1 MIKTFHVSRVVAGV
15 LVFGSFFFVQ
25 YTQAIESDESC
36 GSFITIDAGVQNLD
50 PISDC
55 NFPFGPTNSDPPFQ
69 ISFSNTQIA
78 DGGVYAIAGSSGSL
92 DIPELPHFSFSR
104 LYKHQGSDYLL
115 IASNNEPFTFTA
127 GTYSLYITGGTPL
140 MQTQNIPQKL
150 FAYIVQTA
158 HAQTGPPS
166 NTLITFTVT
175 DPVPVE
181 PIVDELIL
189 KYAPILYFHPQE
201 DYFPMDV
208 DIFVEASSL
217 WKKKAGGDDVL
228 VTPTGSLTIDTFE
241 AMLATGVDTDDMYL
255 AFSSPSTARTI
266 DLQRARSTYAAMDVK
281 QPTIYYHKMT
291 DTTDYGKT
299 FTVLQYWY
307 FYAMNNWGEKDGY
320 NDHEGDWESTFV
332 FLNEDEEP
340 EYVAYSSHLNDG
352 LPQFLNGQYS
362 SVRREWQSED
372 VRKAGNRVASYISLG
387 SHANYFNIGDY
398 QIFPKTPFTNEIVD
412 KTSDSGTV
420 TYPNQLNLVSIS
432 PQVWSEYRGLFG
444 SFTDKQGF
452 NGPQGPTHI
461 NVTGQTRF
469 SEPIEWA
476 GLNNYYKKVVVETTD
491 TVEDTKQGIKMVFDV
506 ALKIGTIV
514 TVQLHNEMIA
524 FGNNVIALNPLP
536 IFWDITASLENDT
549 FSTILILS
557 YSDEAVEAVG
567 GNEEDIVM
575 VYYNPETNS
584 LEPLESI
591 VDTLTNTVS
600 ATTTH
605 FSRFLLGFEEAEVAE
620 VVPVEAITPAI
631 QTANRYKASI
641 QRPEPKVL
649 GVSTT
654 TTQGQ
659 VEQLREIVD
668 IVTILSSRKEEMSE
682 QQKALLRSILV
693 EIQEILKGI

>member
-1 MIKTFHVSRVVAGV
+1 MAKTYTWIVVGVGMLLVS
-15 LVFGSFFFVQ
+15 SFFFTFNA
-25 YTQAIESDESC
+25 YADEPC
-36 GSFITIDAGVQNLD
+36 GNFITIEAGVQNLD

-55 NFPFGPTNSDPPFQ
+55 NSPFGPTNSGPSFQ
-69 ISFSNTQIA
+69 VSFNSTQVE
-78 DGGVYAIAGSSGSL
+78 DGGVYAIADSSGAL
-92 DIPELPHFSFSR
+92 DIPGLSPASFSR
-104 LYKHQGSDYLL
+104 LYEHQGSDYLL

-127 GTYSLYITGGTPL
+127 GTYSLYITGGAPL
-140 MQTQNIPQKL
+140 MQTQNIQQKL

-158 HAQTGPPS
+158 HAQAGPPS
-166 NTLITFTVT
+166 NTLITFIVT

-181 PIVDELIL
+181 PVVDELIL

-217 WKKKAGGDDVL
+217 WEKKTEGDDVL
-228 VTPTGSLTIDTFE
+228 VTPAGSLTLDTFE
-241 AMLATGVDTDDMYL
+241 SMLATGTDTDDMYL

-266 DLQRARSTYAAMDVK
+266 DLQRARSTYAAMDIK
-281 QPTIYYHKMT
+281 QPTVYYHKMT

-307 FYAMNNWGEKDGY
+307 FYAMNNWGEQDGY

-340 EYVAYSSHLNDG
+340 EYVAFSSHLNDG

-372 VRKAGNRVASYISLG
+372 VRKAGNRVQNYVALG
-387 SHANYFNIGDY
+387 SHANYPLNNDGEHSVYLINKDETSIEGD
-398 QIFPKTPFTNEIVD
+398 IMFTHSSSLINVP
-412 KTSDSGTV
+412 S
-420 TYPNQLNLVSIS
+420 
-432 PQVWSEYRGLFG
+432 QVWPQYKGLFG
-444 SFTDKQGF
+444 AFTDKQGF

-491 TVEDTKQGIKMVFDV
+491 TVEDAKQGIKMVFDV

-514 TVQLHNEMIA
+514 TVQVHNEVIT
-524 FGNNVIALNPLP
+524 FRNNVIALNPLP
-536 IFWDITASLENDT
+536 ILWDITSNLENHT

-557 YSDEAVEAVG
+557 YSDEAVAAVG
-567 GNEEDIVM
+567 GKEEDIVM

-584 LEPLESI
+584 LEPLESV
-591 VDTLTNTVS
+591 VDTLANTVS

-605 FSRFLLGFEEAEVAE
+605 FSRFLLGFKEAEIEEIE
-620 VVPVEAITPAI
+620 VVVEEVID
-631 QTANRYKASI
+631 TASQSGTSYGTRI
-641 QRPEPKVL
+641 QRPEPEVL
-649 GVSTT
+649 GVSMTA
-654 TTQGQ
+654 TQVQ

-668 IVTILSSRKEEMSE
+668 AVTVLSSRAEDMNA
-682 QQKALLRSILV
+682 QQKALMNSILI